1 MRIVNQPKIILTSK
15 EAEAFNDTLIL
26 LDSMSMSLENLD
38 KDLSDMA
45 KDAWDRLTIIWDD
58 EAVEVE

>member
-1 MRIVNQPKIILTSK
+1 MKIVNRPKVILTTK
-15 EAEAFNDTLIL
+15 EAEAFNDTIRL
-26 LDSMSMSLENLD
+26 LDSMSMSLENLN

>member
-1 MRIVNQPKIILTSK
+1 MKIVNRPTIMLTTK
-15 EAEAFNDTLIL
+15 EAEAFNDTIRL
-26 LDSMSMSLENLD
+26 LNSMSMSLENLD

>member
-15 EAEAFNDTLIL
+15 EAEAFDDTLRL

-58 EAVEVE
+58 DAVEVE

>member
-15 EAEAFNDTLIL
+15 EAEAFKDTIRL

-38 KDLSDMA
+38 NGLSDMA